1 MKKRD
6 RSSYFDGE
14 LEHKDDLEDEG
25 NFSGPG
31 ITEFSLDLDTDKLRN
46 MSPDELDRSLF
57 LHGLFMI
64 AVGYSLYKSQL
75 DIVAD
80 NF

>member
-14 LEHKDDLEDEG
+14 LDHKDDLEDEG

-46 MSPDELDRSLF
+46 MSPDELEKYLRRQARKRLTRNRR
-57 LHGLFMI
+57 
-64 AVGYSLYKSQL
+64 K
-75 DIVAD
+75 
-80 NF
+80 

>member
-6 RSSYFDGE
+6 RPGYFDGQ
-14 LEHKDDLEDEG
+14 LDHKDDLEDEG

-46 MSPDELDRSLF
+46 MSPDELEKYLRRQARKL
-57 LHGLFMI
+57 I
-64 AVGYSLYKSQL
+64 TRNRRK
-75 DIVAD
+75 
-80 NF
+80 